1 MPAISRGERQRT
13 ARVDVAHQPVDGL
26 GLKVTDL
33 DHTGLCFLKAASEGL
48 LEPHTARAQDVLVE
62 APGSVAALDSHVGEE
77 PRAEQPECRSG
88 SVGQRVPMTRYE
100 VRRTDER
107 TEMEILTF
115 RPPIRTGSPSRRRRV
130 WPSLPSNDLMIEG
143 GC

>member
-1 MPAISRGERQRT
+1 MPAISQRGRQLT
-13 ARVDVAHQPVDGL
+13 ARVDVAHHPVDGL

-33 DHTGLCFLKAASEGL
+33 DHAGLCLLKAASEGL

-62 APGSVAALDSHVGEE
+62 APGSVAALDSHVGKE

-88 SVGQRVPMTRYE
+88 SVGQRLTITRYE

-107 TEMEILTF
+107 TEMEIPYFSSADKNRFSISAST
-115 RPPIRTGSPSRRRRV
+115 
-130 WPSLPSNDLMIEG
+130 SLAVLAIE
-143 GC
+143 